1 MSCFTKWY
9 ILIVTSYASGLQG
22 LLWMSYSIIPAVSKT
37 FLQIGDGSSG
47 DSVLLW
53 LLNAGPIAYILTVTC
68 ASATLDAANGL
79 RSAVLWGSGMCLVA
93 AVMRCIPLLF
103 TQAWSPF
110 KVDAAAQGEGGWPQY
125 LLVPVFI
132 AQIINAAAAPFTQ
145 ASPSL
150 LSQTWFGV
158 NERRTATAVARV
170 SNAGGRAIGFL
181 IGPLLIH
188 TASDMP
194 LFLAIHIVL
203 AAIPMVAAVLYFP
216 GAPALAPSA
225 SAKLYGARGA
235 EHEAHDDVSALLAGT
250 AVEGGEAV
258 GDGGAL
264 RDYASADALR
274 ADALRADALRAD
286 ALDADAG
293 SSEALGRQRGS
304 ASGGAHK
311 SRRGAVVGAADAM
324 RRVLSGAARVF
335 FSKRRFGFLV
345 IAFGLQ
351 MGGYGAWSG
360 ALTSVLTVDGVAASK
375 ASWLGFGNTI
385 AGMVGGTVAGFL
397 TDCPALAKRLRL
409 VMVVLALAAAAA
421 FLAPALALK
430 PTQLFTMPYP
440 AHVVLCAF
448 MSFMYRYISR
458 ESCSQFDSLP
468 LTSLTISG
476 TLSGLF
482 RGALDPLFFE
492 MSTELA
498 FVENVPAGTAGGALT
513 VWCHAVMIIF
523 LTTGI
528 FFPGTLNNVMLLGMV
543 GCMVL
548 SALLTGLTK
557 QDYRRT
563 EMDLAAAGVVSP
575 GARRPAWRPAYD
587 ADMYVAAG
595 DPEEE

>member
-1 MSCFTKWY
+1 MSSWCFTKWY

-258 GDGGAL
+258 GEGGAL
-264 RDYASADALR
+264 RDYAS
-274 ADALRADALRAD
+274 AD

-360 ALTSVLTVDGVAASK
+360 ALTSVLTVDGVTASK

-440 AHVVLCAF
+440 AHVVLC
-448 MSFMYRYISR
+448 
-458 ESCSQFDSLP
+458 
-468 LTSLTISG
+468 